1 LAFLLSVLIPK
12 IDGAMDLLVGEYE
25 ATLKKDFPQ
34 RWNVI
39 SAGLEGVPPED
50 RNMELVKLI
59 HQMEEEDPEF
69 EKNLKQK
76 LMENVAEKNKKI
88 MEEKYFD

>member
-1 LAFLLSVLIPK
+1 VERNLC
-12 IDGAMDLLVGEYE
+12 GAGGG
-25 ATLKKDFPQ
+25 A
-34 RWNVI
+34 
-39 SAGLEGVPPED
+39 PPED